1 MAEMENAS
9 TMSSEE
15 DLEQE
20 EELTE
25 LSSSVPS
32 PCLFCTQQCM
42 PAEELLQHCVRDHGI
57 DLRLLQRQLSES
69 EGTSAHVI
77 TCPSRAGLD
86 FYSWTKLINYLRS
99 EVEELRNTCFIL
111 R

>member
-32 PCLFCTQQCM
+32 PCLFCTQQRM
-42 PAEELLQHCVRDHGI
+42 PAEELLQHCVRDHEI

-69 EGTSAHVI
+69 EGTSAHGHHLSLSCRTRLLLVDKI
-77 TCPSRAGLD
+77 DQLSS
-86 FYSWTKLINYLRS
+86 F
-99 EVEELRNTCFIL
+99 
-111 R
+111 